1 MPSTSFRAA
10 RTRSRALGASSTRSG
25 PREASP
31 TSASV
36 RRSPERTICIPG
48 FYTICPP
55 PPRSTVCSPLMLIV
69 QKYGGTSVG
78 DAERIRNVARR
89 ATSARKAGHDVVVV
103 VSAMA
108 GETNRLLKL
117 TTEISRRPNE
127 REQDVVVSTG
137 EQVTVGL
144 LALAIQELK
153 GRSRS
158 FLGHQVRI
166 LTDSAFANARIR
178 SIDDSNLR
186 ESLRKKEI
194 AVVAGFQGIDEHGNI
209 TTLGRGGSDTT
220 AVALAA
226 ALKAESCEIYTDVE
240 GVYTTD
246 PRVCD
251 RARKLDR
258 ISYEEML
265 ELASLGSKVLQIR
278 SVEFAMKYKVPL
290 WVKSSFTDERGT
302 LVCEEDKAM
311 EEVLVS
317 GIALTRD
324 ESRFVIRGVPDK
336 PGIAAKVFGTLA
348 EQGIVVDVI
357 VQTPAREDGRTDMA
371 FTLGRLDVEK
381 TNDLVRKIGKQ
392 IGAGKVDHEEGIA
405 KVSIVGVGMRN
416 HAGVAA
422 RMFQVL
428 AEEGVNIRVIST
440 SEIKISCLIDE
451 KYAELAVRALHTAFA
466 LDKAESAKS

>member
-1 MPSTSFRAA
+1 
-10 RTRSRALGASSTRSG
+10 
-25 PREASP
+25 
-31 TSASV
+31 
-36 RRSPERTICIPG
+36 
-48 FYTICPP
+48 
-55 PPRSTVCSPLMLIV
+55 MLIV

-78 DAERIRNVARR
+78 DADRIRNVARGTL
-89 ATSARKAGHDVVVV
+89 AAKKAGNDVVVV

-108 GETNRLLKL
+108 GETTRLLKL
-117 TTEISRRPNE
+117 TSALAKRPSQ

-137 EQVTVGL
+137 EQVSVGL
-144 LALAIQELK
+144 LALAIQELRGK
-153 GRSRS
+153 ARS

-166 LTDSAFANARIR
+166 LTDSAFSNARIR
-178 SIDDSNLR
+178 SIDGEKLF
-186 ESLRKKEI
+186 ESLGRGEI

-226 ALKAESCEIYTDVE
+226 AASAAACEIYTDVD

-246 PRVCD
+246 PNLCA

-258 ISYEEML
+258 VSYEEML

-290 WVKSSFTDERGT
+290 WVKSAFGGEAGT
-302 LVCEEDKAM
+302 LVCQEDEAM

-324 ESRFVIRGVPDK
+324 ESRFVIRSVPDK
-336 PGIAAKVFGTLA
+336 PGIAAKVFGSLA
-348 EQGIVVDVI
+348 EQGVVVDVI

-371 FTLGRLDVEK
+371 FTVGRLDAEK
-381 TNDLVRKIGKQ
+381 TSELVRRIGKQ
-392 IGAGKVDHEEGIA
+392 IGAGKVEHEEGIA

-422 RMFQVL
+422 KMFQVL
-428 AEEGVNIRVIST
+428 ADEGVNIRVIST
-440 SEIKISCLIDE
+440 SEIKISCLIDD
-451 KYAELAVRALHTAFA
+451 KYAA
-466 LDKAESAKS
+466 